1 MVAFR
6 KLKVFKEALTALLF
20 DALGLAAGGLAV
32 AFSNLILLKPW
43 SLMLYPMTLSV
54 RGAVNGVFA
63 SRLGT
68 NLHLGLIKPQLRK
81 NTIYY
86 HALTSSALTL
96 SFILSLIIGLIVFAI
111 NKAVYNIKFNE
122 AFFILS
128 ICIATQ
134 GLTTIAVEPMTAL
147 LGFFSFKKGVD
158 PDIIVYPVSSTI
170 ADILVTGFY
179 IFSLTLGFK
188 LGFFGKLILNFI
200 ALAYAFLTLLILLKF
215 KEEASYL
222 KVVKE
227 AIFGVLTAAV
237 ISAISGFSLSK
248 VKNEI
253 EMRKGF
259 ISVYPALIDTIGDG
273 GAIFG
278 SLLTTK
284 LALGEIKPKLT
295 SIKNNLIELKQIA
308 TAALIMYIIYGILAS
323 LKSTF
328 INFFVITL
336 TFLIVFPLIMIL
348 SFFTAVAT
356 CYKGFDPDNFT
367 VPIEMAVSDSLVTLV
382 LALLIALTAI

>member
-1 MVAFR
+1 MMAFR
-6 KLKVFKEALTALLF
+6 RLKVFKEALTALLF
-20 DALGLAAGGLAV
+20 DVLGLAAGGLAV

-81 NTIYY
+81 NTVYY
-86 HALTSSALTL
+86 HALASSSLTL
-96 SFILSLIIGLIVFAI
+96 SLILSLIIGLIVFVI
-111 NKAVYNIKFNE
+111 NKAVYNIEFNE

-134 GLTTIAVEPMTAL
+134 GLTVITVEPITAL

-188 LGFFGKLILNFI
+188 LGFFGKLILNLI
-200 ALAYAFLTLLILLKF
+200 ALAYTFLTLLILLKF
-215 KEEASYL
+215 KEEASYS

-227 AIFGVLTAAV
+227 AIFGILTAAA

-259 ISVYPALIDTIGDG
+259 ITVYPALIDTIGDS

-295 SIKNNLIELKQIA
+295 SIKNNLNELKQIA
-308 TAALIMYIIYGILAS
+308 AATLIMYMGYGVLAS

-328 INFFVITL
+328 INFFVVTL

-382 LALLIALTAI
+382 LALLIALTAV